1 VREFDSMP
9 YWNPHLPGFDRIS
22 NEKAFIAG
30 WTQLPLVETARDSWR
45 WYRNSVSAQL
55 QYPHKQY
62 ASEWGLSL
70 ERRRKSSPIGGHTYP
85 AILSAAPLTDTR

>member
-1 VREFDSMP
+1 VREVEKVP

-70 ERRRKSSPIGGHTYP
+70 EREEKIIADWRAHLSGHLERRPP
-85 AILSAAPLTDTR
+85 N